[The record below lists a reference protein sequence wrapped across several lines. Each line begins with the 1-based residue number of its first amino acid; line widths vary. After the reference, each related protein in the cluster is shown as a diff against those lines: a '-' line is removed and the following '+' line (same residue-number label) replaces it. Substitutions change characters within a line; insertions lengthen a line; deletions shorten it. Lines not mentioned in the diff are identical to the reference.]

1 MKKAFAASLLLAM
14 ATAAWPQKSITLWQ
28 CYDSAAFAS
37 PVAGE
42 RAIYTDMTRLHDR
55 NLASAWLP
63 GFDLGGSFNYQSDVV
78 DLSEM
83 LGSVPLP
90 PGSLPSI
97 PHEQYRATADLSQV
111 IWDGGVTR
119 SAREVE
125 KVVSELNMQQSE
137 ADLYRLREQVNNYFF
152 SVLLVRRQAEVI
164 SILISELDARI
175 LEVTSGVE
183 NGVMPPVTLDVLRAE
198 KIKAEQSA
206 AELERRHD
214 ALTRALGLITGMN
227 ELKDA
232 ELVLPDLVISGNEE
246 IDNPDL
252 QLFDIRSRQL
262 ELSKNMLKSQRMP
275 KVFGFAQAGYGNP
288 PGNNFLS
295 DKADLYYS
303 FGAGLKWNIWDWNR
317 NSNERKSLT
326 LQQQLIDIRKSA
338 AREALQ
344 RLVVLKLS
352 DIESL
357 RDAASRDEE
366 IIRLRGS
373 IAAATA
379 SQLRNGTIT
388 ASQYMTELNS
398 EKQAV
403 IAAAARKISIARAEA
418 EYLYITGYKTE
429 Q

>member
-338 AREALQ
+338 AREVLQ

-373 IAAATA
+373 IAAAAA

>member
-1 MKKAFAASLLLAM
+1 
-14 ATAAWPQKSITLWQ
+14 
-28 CYDSAAFAS
+28 
-37 PVAGE
+37 
-42 RAIYTDMTRLHDR
+42 
-55 NLASAWLP
+55 
-63 GFDLGGSFNYQSDVV
+63 
-78 DLSEM
+78 
-83 LGSVPLP
+83 
-90 PGSLPSI
+90 
-97 PHEQYRATADLSQV
+97 SQV

-125 KVVSELNMQQSE
+125 RVVSELNMQQTE

-152 SVLLVRRQAEVI
+152 AILLVRSQAEVI
-164 SILISELDARI
+164 SILITEIDARI
-175 LEVTSGVE
+175 QETASGVE

-214 ALTRALGLITGMN
+214 ALTRALELITGMN

-232 ELVLPDLVISGNEE
+232 ELVLPDLVIAGNEE

-373 IAAATA
+373 IAAAAA